1 MCLSPRYRL
10 WMRILLPTTL
20 GVGTL
25 LLSLA
30 WPRAI
35 ELETVTLRGRRRIRG
50 RARDH
55 RHKLRCEYRDWHITR
70 IDVHHPRGRSRIPVN
85 ALHRQ
90 VIAAII
96 LQVSKG
102 LVARD
107 PAHLAL
113 PIPGASRQPVPLDI
127 RV

>member
-1 MCLSPRYRL
+1 
-10 WMRILLPTTL
+10 
-20 GVGTL
+20 
-25 LLSLA
+25 
-30 WPRAI
+30 
-35 ELETVTLRGRRRIRG
+35 
-50 RARDH
+50 
-55 RHKLRCEYRDWHITR
+55 
-70 IDVHHPRGRSRIPVN
+70 VN

-96 LQVSKG
+96 QQVSKG